1 MKNLTLLLIIS
12 IFVISCQDELPVH
25 IINPSENLITDNV
38 DSTLILNLVNDIR
51 TIGYHLDNETD
62 TGIWIDTCNEN
73 IGKLVW
79 NDNLYKAAQ
88 LQSIHMAKTGEFAH
102 VWSDGTTP
110 NDRAR
115 MFNIKISVGENIA
128 WGYFDAEKVING
140 RNDGKGWIN
149 SETHRNNML
158 NKEFNIIGVAAK
170 DGFWTMVLGYDPK
183 L

>member
-62 TGIWIDTCNEN
+62 TGIWIDTSNDN

-88 LQSIHMAKTGEFAH
+88 
-102 VWSDGTTP
+102 
-110 NDRAR
+110 
-115 MFNIKISVGENIA
+115 
-128 WGYFDAEKVING
+128 
-140 RNDGKGWIN
+140 
-149 SETHRNNML
+149 
-158 NKEFNIIGVAAK
+158 
-170 DGFWTMVLGYDPK
+170 
-183 L
+183 